1 MDVDASLQTQVKE
14 CMKSTQMLIT
24 ELEEVK
30 RQRDEAKRELSST
43 QVTRKEA
50 LDEVKIV
57 TKKIRTAEKK
67 VLSLQRL
74 NDCTLADFNY
84 LAEKFEEVEEQNL
97 EMSEILT
104 SVQNE
109 LATITDASSIAFDV
123 YI

>member
-1 MDVDASLQTQVKE
+1 M
-14 CMKSTQMLIT
+14 
-24 ELEEVK
+24 
-30 RQRDEAKRELSST
+30 SST
-43 QVTRKEA
+43 QVTLKEA

-109 LATITDASSIAFDV
+109 LATITNASSIAFDESMFTFETKV
-123 YI
+123 MASSTLQL

>member
-1 MDVDASLQTQVKE
+1 
-14 CMKSTQMLIT
+14 MKSTQMLIT